1 MDNKQAL
8 TKANFDGEKRV
19 SITASEAMEYREYK
33 RQRKRA
39 EILSAIAN
47 CEGILTGFADEKRV
61 REHAMRL
68 RQAAVYMT
76 PERLEMFGQS
86 FVNSAV
92 AVDCVIGGNGETL
105 SKVKAYEARKAARLK
120 ARELTLTLS
129 PYAVENCRYEAIRKE
144 IKAVRRA
151 APKVALKVRVEKE
164 YPSAVLSR
172 LARLCAELGAAYF
185 CVPYFEG
192 CERIRLEMKNGCKLQ
207 VFGVEHLSVLKK
219 MHGAGVERVVTT
231 QAWEMF
237 SEWMKEVE
245 KINFPE
251 LMPKAETALQN
262 KKTEQEKPIVTA
274 LRLPF
279 PSFEPKKLI
288 EACKKSAENE
298 IESCVK
304 REA

>member
-1 MDNKQAL
+1 MEQQADNKQTL

-19 SITASEAMEYREYK
+19 SITANEAIEYREYK

-47 CEGILTGFADEKRV
+47 SEGILTGFEDEKRV
-61 REHAMRL
+61 RERAMRL

-76 PERLEMFGQS
+76 PERLEMLGES

-92 AVDCVIGGNGETL
+92 AIDCVIGGNGETL
-105 SKVKAYEARKAARLK
+105 AKVKAYEARKAARLK

-129 PYAVENCRYEAIRKE
+129 PYSVANCRYDAIRKE

-151 APKVALKVRVEKE
+151 APKLALKVRVEKE
-164 YPSAVLSR
+164 YSSAVLSR
-172 LARLCAELGAAYF
+172 LARLCAELGVSYF

-192 CERIRLEMKNGCKLQ
+192 CERLKLEMKNGCKLQ
-207 VFGVEHLSVLKK
+207 VFGVDNLTLLKK
-219 MHGAGVERVVTT
+219 MHGAGVERVVTA
-231 QAWEMF
+231 QAFEMF

-251 LMPKAETALQN
+251 LM
-262 KKTEQEKPIVTA
+262 EKREEKNLNRQIEVQKPVVTA

-279 PSFEPKKLI
+279 PLLEPQKLI
-288 EACKKSAENE
+288 EEGKKNA
-298 IESCVK
+298 
-304 REA
+304 